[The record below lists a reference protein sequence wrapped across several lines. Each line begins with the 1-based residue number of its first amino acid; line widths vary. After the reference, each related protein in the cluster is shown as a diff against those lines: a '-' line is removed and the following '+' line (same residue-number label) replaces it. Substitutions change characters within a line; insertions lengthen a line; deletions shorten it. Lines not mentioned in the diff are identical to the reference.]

1 MNWIFDDNDE
11 HGLSLKC
18 PVCKQITFILH
29 DRRYKTEQPD
39 MCPNCKQ
46 KLDPYEFKNKGY
58 EDTKLKKV
66 SELSVGDYLTIDGV
80 RRKINNI
87 ATDENKTIIV
97 FEQEDWR

>member
-39 MCPNCKQ
+39 MCPNCKHP
-46 KLDPYEFKNKGY
+46 LDPYEFKNKGGW
-58 EDTKLKKV
+58 KKV
-66 SELSVGDYLTIDGV
+66 SELSVGDYLTIYGV
-80 RRKINNI
+80 RRKIKYI
-87 ATDENKTIIV
+87 ANTKNGETLIV
-97 FEQEDWR
+97 FEG

>member
-11 HGLSLKC
+11 CGISLKC
-18 PVCKQITFILH
+18 PVCKQITFIG
-29 DRRYKTEQPD
+29 DEQPD

-46 KLDPYEFKNKGY
+46 KLDPYEFKNKDY

-80 RRKINNI
+80 RRKIRYI
-87 ATDENKTIIV
+87 ANTKDGETLIV
-97 FEQEDWR
+97 FEG